1 MTATAPIKL
10 NDPVILIDQ
19 LIAVGLQTQDAKT
32 IFDNKVQAR
41 WTEVVK
47 RDPFLACAVA
57 PLALQQDLAR
67 VLLSQGL
74 PQEHFDIAVKQANG
88 LTGIAVAAIIH
99 ESARSFLPSSP
110 GLYSSGVHANL
121 TQALLLKV
129 YEEAH
134 GLVDD
139 PAETKPS
146 LIVLQ

>member
-1 MTATAPIKL
+1 MTAPIKL

-41 WTEVVK
+41 WTEIVK

-67 VLLSQGL
+67 VLLAQGL

-88 LTGIAVAAIIH
+88 LTGAAVGNIIH
-99 ESARSFLPSSP
+99 ESARTFLPQTTS
-110 GLYSSGVHANL
+110 LYSSTVHAL
-121 TQALLLKV
+121 FTQSLLLKV
-129 YEEAH
+129 FEATH

-139 PAETKPS
+139 PPETKPS